1 MKVSKYAYSAII
13 VAIIACALLVTGC
26 KKDSTTTAGSSTSQQ
41 LSMYL
46 TDDPSRFDSVYIDI
60 KYIEVKT
67 DTSTMHRDD
76 DHFGDK
82 DDDRDDDNKNK
93 DEFGKWDTL
102 NVKAGIY
109 NIAKLR
115 NGVDLLMGTANIK
128 GAIRKIRITLGTNNS
143 LLLAGVSYPLNLL
156 AGVNN
161 YLYIKIKKEHH
172 HEFEAG
178 KTALWIDFDINRSII
193 YKNGMYYLK
202 PILKP
207 FCDKNFARIKGVV
220 YPEAA
225 KPIVSI
231 YNSSDTAIAI
241 PENDGTYKIRGLR
254 EGSYKIL
261 FKGSNGY
268 RDTTLQNIQI
278 KYGDENT
285 IQTIT
290 LVK

>member
-1 MKVSKYAYSAII
+1 MKVSKYVYSAII
-13 VAIIACALLVTGC
+13 VLIIGSAILITGC
-26 KKDSTTTAGSSTSQQ
+26 KKDSSTTAGAATSQQ

-46 TDDPSRFDSVYIDI
+46 TDDPSRYDSVYIDI

-67 DTSTMHRDD
+67 DSDEKHRDD

-82 DDDRDDDNKNK
+82 DDDKDDDHKNK

-102 NVKAGIY
+102 NIKAGIY

-115 NGVDLLMGTANIK
+115 NGVDLLMGTANVK
-128 GAIRKIRITLGTNNS
+128 GAIRKIRITLGTSNS
-143 LLLAGVSYPLNLL
+143 LLLSGVSYQLNLL

-161 YLYIKIKKEHH
+161 YLYVKINKEHH
-172 HEFEAG
+172 HEFEPG
-178 KTALWIDFDINRSII
+178 KTALWIDFDISRSII
-193 YKNGMYYLK
+193 YKNGNYYLK
-202 PILKP
+202 PQLKP
-207 FCDKNFARIKGVV
+207 FCDKNFARIKGKV

-225 KPIVSI
+225 RSI
-231 YNSSDTAIAI
+231 LSVYNSSDTAIAI
-241 PENDGTYKIRGLR
+241 PENDGTYKVRGLK
-254 EGSYKIL
+254 EGAYKIL
-261 FKGSNGY
+261 FKGFNGY

-278 KYGDENT
+278 KNGDENI